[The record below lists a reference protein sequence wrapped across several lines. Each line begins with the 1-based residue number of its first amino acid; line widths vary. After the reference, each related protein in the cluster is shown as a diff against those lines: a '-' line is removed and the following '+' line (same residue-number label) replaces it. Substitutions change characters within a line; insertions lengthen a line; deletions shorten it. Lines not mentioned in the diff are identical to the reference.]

1 MATLDVLTYGFA
13 LNTGQGSF
21 GYSTNSLLRV
31 GSHNILIDTGPSSR
45 RAFLYRALQSRDL
58 SPEDIDIIILTHMH
72 WDHCQNTDLFPN
84 ARVVVNPTEI
94 DYARNPNPWDL
105 AVAGAMADM
114 MRKMKVEIVSEGD
127 TVVQGVSVIETPGH
141 TKGHMSVLAEVD
153 GEQILVAGDALPE
166 SGTVARGL
174 PYNVFWDV
182 DDARESVEK
191 MVASSQV
198 FYPGH
203 DRPFRVEDDH
213 IHYLHGPDNIQVVDS
228 TEGGGSASL
237 TFTVHAERAVNIDIV
252 QKPR

>member
-13 LNTGQGSF
+13 LNTDQGSF

-45 RAFLYRALQSRDL
+45 RAFLYRALQARDL

-94 DYARNPNPWDL
+94 DYARNPNPWDM

-127 TVVQGVSVIETPGH
+127 TVVEGVSVIETPGH
-141 TKGHMSVLAEVD
+141 TKGHMSVLAEVE
-153 GEQILVAGDALPE
+153 GEQILIAGDAMPE

-213 IHYLHGPDNIQVVDS
+213 IHYLHGPDNIHVVDS